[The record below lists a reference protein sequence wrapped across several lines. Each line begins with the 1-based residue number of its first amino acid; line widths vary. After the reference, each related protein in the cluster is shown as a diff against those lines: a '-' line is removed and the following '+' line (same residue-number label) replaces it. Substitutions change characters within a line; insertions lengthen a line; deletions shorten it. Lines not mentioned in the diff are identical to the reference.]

1 MRRLIEYYSFE
12 VIENDIINR
21 LTSFHNLFEQALI
34 LLVSINNPGFRK
46 NAVICIFPVPIK

>member
-1 MRRLIEYYSFE
+1 MRRLIKHHSFK
-12 VIENDIINR
+12 VVENDIISR
-21 LTSFHNLFEQALI
+21 LISFHNLFEQALI